1 MEEKL
6 RLALFTERTNV
17 FIHGDDVDVDNPKYT
32 MDIVG
37 NKLYYRHPRF
47 SEALVELPLEF
58 AFQNLPD
65 EYLTEHAKV
74 YFCTCNWYERNIS
87 WAKPYCNLWDFGG
100 LDNFYGR
107 TADDTWVVYED
118 FYDFVKE
125 LSVENREYLDLLI
138 ALNKYSGDE
147 GDGFEQYGKI
157 SEIPDVIPLAYTTSD
172 NGDFEVRVEF
182 DLKNLK
188 WKEYINEDLFREEKM
203 SLHDFIDKLNECDFM
218 TVLHD
223 VLAAANIIEEN
234 NDMSKYEM
242 VVTYTD
248 NKTGTQS
255 VLTCSIEDNT
265 VVFNNFNKGNAGSW
279 TDRFPLDEAIGE
291 KHNGEKWFSLLYNWL
306 HDGRRYIK

>member
-1 MEEKL
+1 M
-6 RLALFTERTNV
+6 
-17 FIHGDDVDVDNPKYT
+17 
-32 MDIVG
+32 
-37 NKLYYRHPRF
+37 
-47 SEALVELPLEF
+47 
-58 AFQNLPD
+58 
-65 EYLTEHAKV
+65 
-74 YFCTCNWYERNIS
+74 
-87 WAKPYCNLWDFGG
+87 
-100 LDNFYGR
+100 
-107 TADDTWVVYED
+107 
-118 FYDFVKE
+118 
-125 LSVENREYLDLLI
+125 
-138 ALNKYSGDE
+138 NKYSGDE

-203 SLHDFIDKLNECDFM
+203 SLHDFIDKLNECEFM
-218 TVLHD
+218 IVLHD

-242 VVTYTD
+242 VGTYTD

>member
-1 MEEKL
+1 MEEKV
-6 RLALFTERTNV
+6 RLPLFTESENF
-17 FIHGDDVDVDNPKYT
+17 FILGDDVDVDNPKFT
-32 MDIVG
+32 MDIV
-37 NKLYYRHPRF
+37 NDKLYYRHPRF
-47 SEALVELPLEF
+47 DEALVELPLEF
-58 AFQNLPD
+58 VFQNLPY
-65 EYLTEHAKV
+65 EYLAEHAKV

-100 LDNFYGR
+100 LDNFYRR
-107 TADDTWVVYED
+107 TAMDSRVVCND

-147 GDGFEQYGKI
+147 GFEQYGKI

-172 NGDFEVRVEF
+172 NGYFDVQVEF

-188 WKEYINEDLFREEKM
+188 WIEYINEDLFREERM
-203 SLHDFIDKLNECDFM
+203 SLHDFTDKLNGCEFM
-218 TVLHD
+218 TVLQN
-223 VLAAANIIEEN
+223 VLDAANIIEEN

-242 VVTYTD
+242 VGTYMD
-248 NKTGTQS
+248 NKTGIHS

-291 KHNGEKWFSLLYNWL
+291 KRNGEKWYDMLSDWIRNREETF
-306 HDGRRYIK
+306 